1 MIEREANQFADY
13 CNWENPSDFN
23 DKLSLKLYEY
33 DGAQDKLI
41 FLYKVH
47 NIRSE
52 YLIEH
57 KKKCKSV
64 NCREDAEVT
73 KELYFVEKEI
83 KDLNPAFKFTVLRQ
97 NVNLDLIKKN
107 LIDLNKYSEAGRMY
121 QSAMD
126 KLNEGNF
133 QRNLIDDLRLALEL
147 LLKAIL
153 KNEKSIENQISEI
166 GAHLKGKDVS
176 VEIRNMFLKLLEYY
190 SKYQNEYV
198 KHDDAVK
205 ENEIDFVINVTSSFI
220 RLLIQVE

>member
-13 CNWENPSDFN
+13 ADWENPSDFN

-33 DGAQDKLI
+33 DGAQDKLV

-52 YLIEH
+52 YLATH
-57 KKKCKSV
+57 KKKCNST
-64 NCREDAEVT
+64 NCREDATVT

-83 KDLNPAFKFTVLRQ
+83 KDLNPAYKFKVLRQ
-97 NVNLDLIKKN
+97 NINVDLIKKN
-107 LIDLNKYSEAGRMY
+107 LIDLNQYPEAGRMY
-121 QSAMD
+121 QSSMD

-153 KNEKSIENQISEI
+153 KNEKSIENQIPEI
-166 GAHLKGKDVS
+166 GAHLKSKDVS
-176 VEIRNMFLKLLEYY
+176 VEIRNMFSKLLEYY

-220 RLLIQVE
+220 RLLIQVG